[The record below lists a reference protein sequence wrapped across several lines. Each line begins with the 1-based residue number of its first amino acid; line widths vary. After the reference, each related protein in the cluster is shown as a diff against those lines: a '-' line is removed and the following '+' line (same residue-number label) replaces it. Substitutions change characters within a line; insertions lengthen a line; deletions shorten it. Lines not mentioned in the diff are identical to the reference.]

1 MMPNLGQGGCQ
12 ALEDSYV
19 LSTLLCQITDKS
31 QIPSVLQDY
40 YRQRIF
46 RTAVVQGL
54 SRFSSDVIIS
64 ALSTPFRLN
73 EFAKEGL
80 NYKYLKPQN
89 LVTWYLQP
97 FMPLIFYSQFGFLYS
112 FSPASFNPDD
122 IKNYVS
128 KVVTRNKWEAE
139 QVYSKLAEDC
149 LTYFTAKTMS
159 FMRFNKTTQASSK
172 IADAV
177 DLRVPRSVS
186 LPPSAPVAPMT
197 PAPVA

>member
-1 MMPNLGQGGCQ
+1 
-12 ALEDSYV
+12 
-19 LSTLLCQITDKS
+19 
-31 QIPSVLQDY
+31 
-40 YRQRIF
+40 
-46 RTAVVQGL
+46 
-54 SRFSSDVIIS
+54 
-64 ALSTPFRLN
+64 
-73 EFAKEGL
+73 
-80 NYKYLKPQN
+80 
-89 LVTWYLQP
+89 
-97 FMPLIFYSQFGFLYS
+97 MPLIFYSQFGFLYS